1 VNENETGQPLTRVR
15 PVRLRDITDAA
26 SHNDLDEPEDPLE
39 AEAEHGR
46 IGYGRFGEWSP
57 YGLAALIILT
67 IIIGAFVN
75 QQNDNGN
82 DDDTGADDREIS
94 APEAR
99 GPAPAFTTTLFTG
112 ENFDLSSQQGKI
124 VVVNFWASWC
134 EPCRKEM
141 PAMQQLAEANPD
153 VVIIGIAA
161 SNDKLDKATA
171 FAQDVGVTYPLAM
184 DTGSSGPNGKIAS
197 SYQVFGFP
205 ATFFINTDGQIV
217 DSIFGAV
224 PLEDLQTYIDRAK
237 AT

>member
-1 VNENETGQPLTRVR
+1 M
-15 PVRLRDITDAA
+15 RLRDITDAT
-26 SHNDLDEPEDPLE
+26 SHNDIDEPEDPFA

-67 IIIGAFVN
+67 IIIGAVVN
-75 QQNDNGN
+75 QNNN
-82 DDDTGADDREIS
+82 DDAGADDQDIS

-99 GPAPAFTTTLFTG
+99 GPAPVFTTTLFTG
-112 ENFDLSSQQGKI
+112 ENFDLSAQQGKI

-134 EPCRKEM
+134 EPCKEEM
-141 PAMQQLAEANPD
+141 PAMQQLAEENPD
-153 VVIIGIAA
+153 VAIIGIAA
-161 SNDKLDKATA
+161 SNDQLDKATA
-171 FAQDVGVTYPLAM
+171 FAQEVGVTYPLAM
-184 DTGSSGPNGKIAS
+184 DTGASGPNGKIAS

-224 PLEDLQTYIDRAK
+224 PLDDLQTYIDRAK
-237 AT
+237 ST